1 MIQTNSLFDKINFNG
16 GNLSSDGGSI
26 LLSQFLEKIN
36 LKKLLDS
43 ISFVD
48 LRHLPVYSNTNIL
61 FQQIIKC
68 LLGYN
73 DQSDQKILIND
84 PLLSLKS
91 LICSQ
96 ATVSRFYDRV
106 SLNTTNEFK
115 KIITQLAYDFVNTN
129 IDDPILDADS
139 TMVTTCGN
147 QEASAYIHHYQEN
160 GYHPLVINEYHSKL
174 LLSSLLR
181 TGSAYSSNGII
192 EELEQIFTQLNNTGN
207 IRFRGDSAFYRRDL
221 FKYLEN
227 NQVTYYIRVKNF
239 KKNIRESVMDMVIN
253 QADWND
259 FDYTEPYYG
268 EYTIQIN
275 KTKKRRIVYKA
286 FHLEKGGM
294 LQLLVPVVYCI
305 ITNDFEKSPK
315 EAMDFY
321 EARGNSENFTKELK
335 DDFNGGNPSH
345 KEFVKN
351 EMDFLIS
358 SLAYNLYHVFQQTIL
373 EEKDQTIRMNTY
385 RLKYQ
390 KIAVKVIQH
399 ARQVT
404 LSFSSAYKNKTQFTQ
419 YWNKVLQ
426 I

>member
-147 QEASAYIHHYQEN
+147 QEASAYIHHYQKN

-286 FHLEKGGM
+286 FRLEKGGM
-294 LQLLVPVVYCI
+294 LQLVPMVYCI

>member
-129 IDDPILDADS
+129 IDDSILDADS

-147 QEASAYIHHYQEN
+147 QEASAYIHHYQKN

-239 KKNIRESVMDMVIN
+239 KKNIRESVMDIVIN
-253 QADWND
+253 QVDWND

-286 FHLEKGGM
+286 FRLEKGGM
-294 LQLLVPVVYCI
+294 LQLVPMVYCI

-373 EEKDQTIRMNTY
+373 EEKDQTIRMNTC

>member
-1 MIQTNSLFDKINFNG
+1 M
-16 GNLSSDGGSI
+16 
-26 LLSQFLEKIN
+26 
-36 LKKLLDS
+36 
-43 ISFVD
+43 D

-147 QEASAYIHHYQEN
+147 QEASAYIHHYQKN

-227 NQVTYYIRVKNF
+227 NQVTYYI
-239 KKNIRESVMDMVIN
+239 
-253 QADWND
+253 
-259 FDYTEPYYG
+259 
-268 EYTIQIN
+268 
-275 KTKKRRIVYKA
+275 
-286 FHLEKGGM
+286 
-294 LQLLVPVVYCI
+294 
-305 ITNDFEKSPK
+305 
-315 EAMDFY
+315 
-321 EARGNSENFTKELK
+321 
-335 DDFNGGNPSH
+335 
-345 KEFVKN
+345 
-351 EMDFLIS
+351 
-358 SLAYNLYHVFQQTIL
+358 
-373 EEKDQTIRMNTY
+373 
-385 RLKYQ
+385 
-390 KIAVKVIQH
+390 
-399 ARQVT
+399 
-404 LSFSSAYKNKTQFTQ
+404 
-419 YWNKVLQ
+419 
-426 I
+426 

>member
-43 ISFVD
+43 IPFVD

-160 GYHPLVINEYHSKL
+160 GYHPLIINEYHSKL

-253 QADWND
+253 QVDW
-259 FDYTEPYYG
+259 
-268 EYTIQIN
+268 
-275 KTKKRRIVYKA
+275 
-286 FHLEKGGM
+286 
-294 LQLLVPVVYCI
+294 
-305 ITNDFEKSPK
+305 NDFEKSPK

-335 DDFNGGNPSH
+335 DDFNGGILPH

>member
-147 QEASAYIHHYQEN
+147 QEASAYIHHYQKN

-207 IRFRGDSAFYRRDL
+207 IRLRGDSAFYRRDL

-239 KKNIRESVMDMVIN
+239 KKNIRESVMDIVIN
-253 QADWND
+253 QVDWND

-294 LQLLVPVVYCI
+294 LQLVPMVYCI

-315 EAMDFY
+315 KAMDFY

>member
-96 ATVSRFYDRV
+96 ATVSRYYDRV

-147 QEASAYIHHYQEN
+147 QEASAYIHHYQKN

-253 QADWND
+253 QVDWND

-294 LQLLVPVVYCI
+294 LQLVPMVYCI

>member
-147 QEASAYIHHYQEN
+147 QEASAYIHHYQKN

-207 IRFRGDSAFYRRDL
+207 IRLRGDSAFYRRDL

-294 LQLLVPVVYCI
+294 LQLVPMVYCI

>member
-1 MIQTNSLFDKINFNG
+1 MIQTNSIFDKINFNG

-160 GYHPLVINEYHSKL
+160 GYHPLIINEYHSKL

-253 QADWND
+253 QVDWND

-294 LQLLVPVVYCI
+294 LQLVPMVYCI

>member
-26 LLSQFLEKIN
+26 LLSQFLKKIN

-43 ISFVD
+43 IPFVD

-160 GYHPLVINEYHSKL
+160 GYHPLIINEYHSKL

-239 KKNIRESVMDMVIN
+239 KKNIRESVMDIVIN
-253 QADWND
+253 QVDWND

-294 LQLLVPVVYCI
+294 LQLVPMVYCI

-419 YWNKVLQ
+419 YWNKVL
-426 I
+426 

>member
-26 LLSQFLEKIN
+26 LLSQFLKKIN

-43 ISFVD
+43 IPFVD

-129 IDDPILDADS
+129 IDDSILDADS

-160 GYHPLVINEYHSKL
+160 GYHPLIINEYHSKL

-181 TGSAYSSNGII
+181 AGSAYSSNGII

-286 FHLEKGGM
+286 FRLEKGGM
-294 LQLLVPVVYCI
+294 LQLVPMVYCI

>member
-147 QEASAYIHHYQEN
+147 QEASAYIHHYQKN

-181 TGSAYSSNGII
+181 TGSVYSSNGII

-239 KKNIRESVMDMVIN
+239 KKNIRESVMDMVKN
-253 QADWND
+253 QVDWND

-286 FHLEKGGM
+286 FRLEKGGM
-294 LQLLVPVVYCI
+294 LQLVPMVYCI

-373 EEKDQTIRMNTY
+373 EEKDQTIRMNTC

>member
-43 ISFVD
+43 IPFVD

-129 IDDPILDADS
+129 IDDSILDADS

-147 QEASAYIHHYQEN
+147 QEASAYIHHYQKN

-253 QADWND
+253 QVDWND

-294 LQLLVPVVYCI
+294 LQLVPMVYCI

-373 EEKDQTIRMNTY
+373 EEKDQTIRMNTC

>member
-160 GYHPLVINEYHSKL
+160 GYHPLIINEYHSKL

-192 EELEQIFTQLNNTGN
+192 EELEQLFTQLNNTGN

-239 KKNIRESVMDMVIN
+239 KKNIRESLMDMVKN
-253 QADWND
+253 QVDWND

-286 FHLEKGGM
+286 FRLEKGGM
-294 LQLLVPVVYCI
+294 LQLVPMVYCI
-305 ITNDFEKSPK
+305 ITNDFEKSLK

>member
-43 ISFVD
+43 IPFVD

-147 QEASAYIHHYQEN
+147 QEASAYIHHYQKN

-239 KKNIRESVMDMVIN
+239 KKNIRESLMDMVKN
-253 QADWND
+253 QVDWND

-286 FHLEKGGM
+286 FRLEKGGM
-294 LQLLVPVVYCI
+294 LQLVPMVYCI

-345 KEFVKN
+345 KEFEKN

>member
-1 MIQTNSLFDKINFNG
+1 M
-16 GNLSSDGGSI
+16 
-26 LLSQFLEKIN
+26 
-36 LKKLLDS
+36 
-43 ISFVD
+43 D

-147 QEASAYIHHYQEN
+147 QEASAYIHHYQKN

-192 EELEQIFTQLNNTGN
+192 EELEQIFTQLNNTGE
-207 IRFRGDSAFYRRDL
+207 I
-221 FKYLEN
+221 
-227 NQVTYYIRVKNF
+227 
-239 KKNIRESVMDMVIN
+239 
-253 QADWND
+253 
-259 FDYTEPYYG
+259 
-268 EYTIQIN
+268 
-275 KTKKRRIVYKA
+275 
-286 FHLEKGGM
+286 
-294 LQLLVPVVYCI
+294 
-305 ITNDFEKSPK
+305 
-315 EAMDFY
+315 
-321 EARGNSENFTKELK
+321 
-335 DDFNGGNPSH
+335 
-345 KEFVKN
+345 
-351 EMDFLIS
+351 
-358 SLAYNLYHVFQQTIL
+358 
-373 EEKDQTIRMNTY
+373 
-385 RLKYQ
+385 
-390 KIAVKVIQH
+390 
-399 ARQVT
+399 
-404 LSFSSAYKNKTQFTQ
+404 
-419 YWNKVLQ
+419 
-426 I
+426 

>member
-129 IDDPILDADS
+129 IDDSILDADS

-147 QEASAYIHHYQEN
+147 QEASAYIHHYQKN

-239 KKNIRESVMDMVIN
+239 KKNIRESVMDIVIN
-253 QADWND
+253 QVDWND

-286 FHLEKGGM
+286 FRLEKGGM
-294 LQLLVPVVYCI
+294 LQLVPMVYCI

>member
-160 GYHPLVINEYHSKL
+160 GYHPLIINEYHSKL

-253 QADWND
+253 QVDWND

-286 FHLEKGGM
+286 FRLEKGGM
-294 LQLLVPVVYCI
+294 LQLVPMVYCI

-419 YWNKVLQ
+419 YRNKVLQ

>member
-160 GYHPLVINEYHSKL
+160 GYHPLIINEYHSKL

-253 QADWND
+253 QADWTD

-268 EYTIQIN
+268 EYTFQIN

-286 FHLEKGGM
+286 FRLEKGGM
-294 LQLLVPVVYCI
+294 LQLVPMVYCI

>member
-26 LLSQFLEKIN
+26 LLSQFLKKIN

-43 ISFVD
+43 IPFVD

-147 QEASAYIHHYQEN
+147 QEASAYIHHYQKN

-239 KKNIRESVMDMVIN
+239 KKNIRESVMDMVKN
-253 QADWND
+253 QVDWND

-286 FHLEKGGM
+286 FRLEKGGM
-294 LQLLVPVVYCI
+294 LQLVPMVYCI

-351 EMDFLIS
+351 EMDFLIP

>member
-1 MIQTNSLFDKINFNG
+1 MALTINFNG

-253 QADWND
+253 QVDWND

-294 LQLLVPVVYCI
+294 LQLVPMVYCI

>member
-26 LLSQFLEKIN
+26 LLSQFLKKIN

-43 ISFVD
+43 IPFVD

-129 IDDPILDADS
+129 IDDSILDADS

-160 GYHPLVINEYHSKL
+160 GYHPLIINEYHSKL

-253 QADWND
+253 QVDWND

-286 FHLEKGGM
+286 FRLEKGGM
-294 LQLLVPVVYCI
+294 LQLVPMVYCI

-321 EARGNSENFTKELK
+321 EVRGNSENFTKELK
-335 DDFNGGNPSH
+335 DDFSGGILPH

>member
-26 LLSQFLEKIN
+26 LLSQFLKKIN

-43 ISFVD
+43 IPFVD

-129 IDDPILDADS
+129 IDDSILDADS

-147 QEASAYIHHYQEN
+147 QEASAYIHHYQKN

-294 LQLLVPVVYCI
+294 LQLVPMVYCI

-315 EAMDFY
+315 GAMDFY

>member
-129 IDDPILDADS
+129 IDDSILDADS

-160 GYHPLVINEYHSKL
+160 GYHPLIINEYHSKL

-239 KKNIRESVMDMVIN
+239 KKNIRESLMDMVKN
-253 QADWND
+253 QVDWND

-286 FHLEKGGM
+286 FRLEKGGM
-294 LQLLVPVVYCI
+294 LQLVPMVYCI

>member
-1 MIQTNSLFDKINFNG
+1 MIQTNTIFDKMNFNG

-26 LLSQFLEKIN
+26 LLTQFLEQMK
-36 LKKLLDS
+36 LKELLKS
-43 ISFVD
+43 IPFVD
-48 LRHLPVYSNTNIL
+48 SRHLPVYSNTNIL
-61 FQQIIKC
+61 FLQIIKC

-73 DQSDQKILIND
+73 EQSDQKVLIND

-96 ATVSRFYDRV
+96 STVSRFYARV

-115 KIITQLAYDFVNTN
+115 KIITQLACDFVNSN

-139 TMVTTCGN
+139 TLVTTCGS

-192 EELEQIFTQLNNTGN
+192 EELEQIFSQLKNNGN
-207 IRFRGDSAFYRRDL
+207 IKFRGDSAFYRKDL

-227 NQVTYYIRVKNF
+227 KKVTYYIRVKNF
-239 KKNIRESVMDMVIN
+239 RKNIRESVMDMVMN
-253 QADWND
+253 QIDWND

-268 EYTIQIN
+268 EYIVQEGEI
-275 KTKKRRIVYKA
+275 KRRIIYKA
-286 FHLEKGGM
+286 FRLEQDGA
-294 LQLLVPVVYCI
+294 LQLIPMVYCI
-305 ITNDFEKSPK
+305 ITNDFEIKPE

-335 DDFNGGNPSH
+335 DDFNGGILSH

-351 EMDFLIS
+351 EIDFLIS
-358 SLAYNLYHVFQQTIL
+358 SLAYNLYHIFQKRIL

-404 LSFSSAYKNKTQFTQ
+404 LSFSSAYKNKVQFTQ

>member
-253 QADWND
+253 QVDWND

-294 LQLLVPVVYCI
+294 LQLVPMVYCI

-419 YWNKVLQ
+419 YRNKVLQ